1 MADLTFLRRRALAS
15 RNPARRSRISASKP
29 PCSPAFTMLIKSR
42 LKTRGCL
49 ASDSWNVSP
58 PCTRAVISLTTARNA
73 PCRFGSACS
82 YKAVKACTSEIPA
95 STMVESCRVKR
106 TRSVSFTLV
115 DFLREWLAVAFR
127 CSESTVK
134 PRLIIIDPIPLP
146 ATYRTDLESLG
157 RVARIVITNA
167 NHARNAATFAH
178 SYSAPIFAPP
188 ELRGELRS
196 HNLHDGLAIGPLRV
210 IRIEGAADGEF
221 ALYHPDDGGTLIMGD
236 ALINFDPHGFTL
248 LPRKYCT
255 NQKQMVPSPRN

>member
-1 MADLTFLRRRALAS
+1 
-15 RNPARRSRISASKP
+15 
-29 PCSPAFTMLIKSR
+29 
-42 LKTRGCL
+42 
-49 ASDSWNVSP
+49 
-58 PCTRAVISLTTARNA
+58 
-73 PCRFGSACS
+73 
-82 YKAVKACTSEIPA
+82 
-95 STMVESCRVKR
+95 
-106 TRSVSFTLV
+106 
-115 DFLREWLAVAFR
+115 
-127 CSESTVK
+127 
-134 PRLIIIDPIPLP
+134 
-146 ATYRTDLESLG
+146 LESLG

-221 ALYHPDDGGTLIMGD
+221 ALYHADDGGTLIMGD

-255 NQKQMVPSPRN
+255 NQKQMVRSLRKLLDLDFSRIFFAHGNPIMIRAREQLESLLDS